1 MLQNSQDARWD
12 ISATYMCMETGESRL
27 PQGARDFLVLHSLTH
42 SSESAASEVLSKTN
56 SGSVWFPV
64 CPDGWAEDLMCLL
77 FPGGCFLQTSESSIM
92 LYVFRSPGCSSW
104 LPSCL
109 QGTS

>member
-1 MLQNSQDARWD
+1 M
-12 ISATYMCMETGESRL
+12 YMESGESRL
-27 PQGARDFLVLHSLTH
+27 PQGARDFLVLHSLIH
-42 SSESAASEVLSKTN
+42 SLESAAREVLSKTN

-64 CPDGWAEDLMCLL
+64 CPDGQAEDLMCLL
-77 FPGGCFLQTSESSIM
+77 FPGGCFLQSLERSIM
-92 LYVFRSPGCSSW
+92 LHVYSSPNCSSW